1 MDFNAAFA
9 EQFGFDQAGIA
20 QMHQGALRT
29 LRELGISVENQ
40 AARAALSAAG
50 VRIDGTRA
58 YFEPRF
64 VEDHLQAL
72 RRNWGMEPVAR
83 PLDRLTVSVGD
94 MCQYYHNP
102 HNDEIELMSTANVIE
117 ATRSVAV
124 LRDRGLGSYVPGVP
138 RDVPP
143 QLQAI
148 LEYRIGAEFAPGGPT
163 LDTLHP
169 PEALEYLFAMSDALG
184 RPMRGTNIFSVSPL
198 RLSGY
203 EFDLAV
209 EFRERWDEYSVTTY
223 PAVTISAPLHSR
235 AAWVLSIAEALGGA
249 VTLHVVSGGKPVSI
263 TPGMFPFDLRTLTMI
278 GGMPE
283 CAWMYWARAQVCRF
297 YEPSAGY
304 SMMLGTQAKRPDLQ
318 AGYEKAIAG
327 TLGVLTGCDDLH
339 YIGVLSFDDIF
350 SPEGMLVDLELRDAL
365 LQLRRGIPNDDP
377 EQWVDVIREGLEKG
391 YMQAETTLN
400 HYPQSFWFSRLFDR
414 LSWHSFQESRAKTA
428 RQRARDEILS
438 RLASYNYHPPQV
450 EIGEVRRIF
459 NEAWRKLGG
468 DPHAEYL
475 PLLYNDRL
483 KK

>member
-1 MDFNAAFA
+1 MDLSAALA
-9 EQFGFDQAGIA
+9 AQFGFHHEGIE

-29 LRELGISVENQ
+29 LRELGISVENATALQ
-40 AARAALSAAG
+40 ALSSAG
-50 VRIDGTRA
+50 VRVEGTRA
-58 YFEPRF
+58 YFEPEF
-64 VEDHLQAL
+64 VEEHLHAL
-72 RRNWGMEPVAR
+72 RQGWGKAPPP

-117 ATRSVAV
+117 ATKSVEGM
-124 LRDRGLGSYVPGVP
+124 RGRGLGCYVPGVP

-148 LEYRIGAEFAPGGPT
+148 LEYRIGAEFSSGGPT

-169 PEALEYLFAMSDALG
+169 PEALEYLFEMADALG

-209 EFRERWDEYSVTTY
+209 EYRDRWQEYSVTTY
-223 PAVTISAPLHSR
+223 PAVTISAPVHSR

-249 VTLHVVSGGKPVSI
+249 VTLHAVSGGKPVSI

-297 YEPSAGY
+297 YDPSAGY
-304 SMMLGTQAKRPDLQ
+304 SMMLGSQAKRPGLQ
-318 AGYEKAIAG
+318 AGYEKGMAG
-327 TLGVLTGCDDLH
+327 TLGVLTGCDDFH

-350 SPEGMLVDLELRDAL
+350 SPEGMVADLELRDGL
-365 LQLRRGIPNDDP
+365 LQLRRGIPLDDP
-377 EQWVDVIREGLEKG
+377 DGWVETIREGLAQG
-391 YMQAETTLN
+391 YVQAEATLQG
-400 HYPQSFWFSRLFDR
+400 YPQDFWFSRLFDR
-414 LSWHSFQESRAKTA
+414 LSWHTFQEVKGKTA
-428 RQRARDEILS
+428 RQRAREEALS
-438 RLASYNYHPPQV
+438 CIARYDYRPQAAQ
-450 EIGEVRRIF
+450 ISEVRKIF
-459 NEAWRKLGG
+459 AKAWQKLGG
-468 DPHAEYL
+468 DPRADYL
-475 PLLYNDRL
+475 PLLFND
-483 KK
+483 